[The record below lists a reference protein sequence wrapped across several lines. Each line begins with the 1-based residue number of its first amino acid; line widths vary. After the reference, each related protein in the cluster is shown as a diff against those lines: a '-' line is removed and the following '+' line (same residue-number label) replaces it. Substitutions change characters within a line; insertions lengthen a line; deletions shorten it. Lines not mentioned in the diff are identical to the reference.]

1 MAYWQATV
9 DGKHY
14 TVTIIDRFVRLTMSD
29 GTKEGT
35 GGNDVPA
42 PRFLRS
48 ERLKSHV
55 LGIYGQEIF
64 REVVSAAEKAAEL
77 PMTTRERPDNSL
89 KADAPFGP
97 QP

>member
-9 DGKHY
+9 DGKSY

-35 GGNDVPA
+35 GSNDVPA

-48 ERLKSHV
+48 ERFKSHV
-55 LGIYGQEIF
+55 LEIYGQEMF
-64 REVVSAAEKAAEL
+64 REIISAAEKAAEL
-77 PMTTRERPDNSL
+77 PMTPRERPDNSL
-89 KADAPFGP
+89 KADAPFWP